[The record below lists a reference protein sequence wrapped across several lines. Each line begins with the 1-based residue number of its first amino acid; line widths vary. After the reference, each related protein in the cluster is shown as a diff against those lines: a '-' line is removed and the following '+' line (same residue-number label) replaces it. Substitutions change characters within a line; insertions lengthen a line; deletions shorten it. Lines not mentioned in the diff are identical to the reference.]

1 MLNHFYNDDY
11 NNHIGQNNPIRD
23 HSILHLEIFLLA
35 DMYDAPSLR
44 EAAKQ
49 RFIKGMTNAA
59 KWHSPIHDEQI
70 EVFQRVVGPEA
81 VQFADVS
88 LQEETFGAL
97 EMYVR
102 EVMQTPRVAVLVGR
116 GEMFSQ
122 EFAERFAKR
131 ISALLEC

>member
-1 MLNHFYNDDY
+1 MR
-11 NNHIGQNNPIRD
+11 QNGI
-23 HSILHLEIFLLA
+23 
-35 DMYDAPSLR
+35 
-44 EAAKQ
+44 
-49 RFIKGMTNAA
+49 
-59 KWHSPIHDEQI
+59 SPIHDEQI
-70 EVFQRVVGPEA
+70 EVFQRVVGLDA

-102 EVMQTPRVAVLVGR
+102 EVMQTPRVVELVGR

>member
-1 MLNHFYNDDY
+1 
-11 NNHIGQNNPIRD
+11 
-23 HSILHLEIFLLA
+23 
-35 DMYDAPSLR
+35 MYDAPSLR
-44 EAAKQ
+44 DAAKQ

-59 KWHSPIHDEQI
+59 KRHSSIHDEQI

-122 EFAERFAKR
+122 GFAERFARKT
-131 ISALLEC
+131 SASLEC